1 MEITWMWSQTYWGCV
16 TLNTLLDPLGL
27 CFFYSGDN
35 VTLSISSVEYEDKMR
50 LQTKDRATGTRK
62 PRKGFFFFSGEVITT
77 LSQLHCLPIK
87 QMSFLHLKSASRL
100 CLFLPTKWNRAK
112 VNRVSPREH
121 TGHRKHPLL
130 TTQEKTLHMDITRW
144 STLKSD
150 WLYSLQP
157 KMEKLYIVS
166 KNNTGSWLWLRS
178 WTPYCQIQT

>member
-1 MEITWMWSQTYWGCV
+1 MAGLRFEQYV
-16 TLNTLLDPLGL
+16 KFLDSRMGSASHQLCAIGPLVNPLGL

-100 CLFLPTKWNRAK
+100 CLFLPTK
-112 VNRVSPREH
+112 
-121 TGHRKHPLL
+121 
-130 TTQEKTLHMDITRW
+130 
-144 STLKSD
+144 
-150 WLYSLQP
+150 
-157 KMEKLYIVS
+157 
-166 KNNTGSWLWLRS
+166 
-178 WTPYCQIQT
+178 